1 MARFLSPLH
10 RGPLPGVWMGS
21 PSAVSETPL
30 GSVHTQGWIVTA
42 RRKCLSVAAVKHL
55 FCLRHSWL
63 FCFKVW
69 DGKMRVLLYTSV
81 PWWGGLER
89 VPQGVKNQ
97 FPLTMWLSL
106 RKEGLVSALRAH
118 QRERLQSLVLPLLGP
133 GLSSSCLF
141 VVYCSI
147 WWLFRYHY
155 C

>member
-30 GSVHTQGWIVTA
+30 GSVHTQGWIITA

-81 PWWGGLER
+81 LWWGGLER
-89 VPQGVKNQ
+89 GPREWKTN
-97 FPLTMWLSL
+97 SL
-106 RKEGLVSALRAH
+106 WPCGCLWEKRDLYQHLGHIRENASRVWSCPCWDLVCLLH
-118 QRERLQSLVLPLLGP
+118 VCLWYTVLYDDFL
-133 GLSSSCLF
+133 
-141 VVYCSI
+141 
-147 WWLFRYHY
+147 RYHY